1 MKHALALPL
10 LVLALIAPAAAD
22 APKRAKRTVA
32 SIGAVQELAPFS
44 PEQLAERRAEFG
56 DDEEAIAAD
65 AELNAWKQCVT
76 GALVRWAP
84 LGEGPSTLIDGAY
97 GLCSENERRYREFL
111 VKQTQ
116 DGRSIIDPQM
126 ARQMTANLKDIWR
139 PRLVAAALD
148 QKLAAK
154 LPSSPTALP
163 R

>member
-1 MKHALALPL
+1 MKHVLCLLA
-10 LVLALIAPAAAD
+10 LVLAAPAAAD

-56 DDEEAIAAD
+56 DDDEAIAAD
-65 AELNAWKQCVT
+65 AELNAWKLCVT

-84 LGEGPSTLIDGAY
+84 LGEGPGTLIDGAY
-97 GLCSENERRYREFL
+97 GLCSENERRYRDFL
-111 VKQTQ
+111 VKLTHE
-116 DGRSIIDPQM
+116 GRSIIDPQM
-126 ARQMTANLKDIWR
+126 ARQLTVNLKDIWR

-148 QKLAAK
+148 QKLAARA
-154 LPSSPTALP
+154 PAQGPALP